1 MKNNKGFSLVELI
14 IVIAIMAILV
24 GVMAPQLI
32 KYIEKSNVSADQQ
45 MLDTVYQALR
55 YAIVETEV
63 QEDDESRN
71 LIDTWTADKKAIS
84 LSEIGNHPNS
94 VLCKEMMETLG
105 WSSMTAAYYRSQLR
119 SSHDKSSAD
128 ILFYCDGYNI
138 RGMWITTTDKTG
150 KKDKSE
156 VASAL
161 EDVIVNISVPTKLNE
176 DN

>member
-63 QEDDESRN
+63 QEDDESRT

-94 VLCKEMMETLG
+94 VLFKEMINTLG
-105 WSSMTAAYYRSQLR
+105 WTDMTAAYYRTLLR
-119 SSHDKSSAD
+119 SSHDSSSAD
-128 ILFYCDGYNI
+128 ILFYCDGFNI
-138 RGMWITTTDKTG
+138 RGMWITTSDKRG

-156 VASAL
+156 SAGSL
-161 EDVIVNISVPTKLNE
+161 EAVENNISVPAKLN
-176 DN
+176 DK